1 MNSNTATNNTR
12 TNMQSQTNKFFGKL
26 PLPQDFRKHREL
38 VAGEASHA
46 RKITAKVGNGFRITL
61 YNNAKGPETKVSF
74 RECNMI
80 RLSAYTADS
89 LRQGAELVK
98 QAIAQLCQTTE
109 KITKLV
115 PVDREKVGHVIGKG
129 GETIKGIAKKV
140 GEGTRIQY
148 HEEKGGFLV
157 SGYKMASVDWA
168 ASLVK
173 KQADAFKVP
182 VKPAVSTEV
191 DLAESLFTYQQYEGQ
206 QKNQEKWDV
215 RKKMSQEIDD
225 TTGEKVYKTVA
236 DVPWDKVDKRMAEME
251 KAKDA
256 KLAEEHRKF
265 NAVQQAKAQEAL
277 QEKATFPEK
286 FKATPHNIDEMWTKP
301 SAMVFDPTARAPP
314 PPPPPPAPKP
324 IQVEEEEVELDGW
337 ERDANENTFT
347 GGDFMANVDPE
358 KLAEEQRSLEMEE
371 EYEEFM
377 RLQYEDEAQR
387 EMEESHYDELEQD
400 DWHRF

>member
-1 MNSNTATNNTR
+1 MNSNTATKTR

-61 YNNAKGPETKVSF
+61 YDSAKGPETKVSF

-98 QAIAQLCQTTE
+98 QAIAQLGQTTE

-148 HEEKGGFLV
+148 EEEKGGFLV

-168 ASLVK
+168 VSLVK

-191 DLAESLFTYQQYEGQ
+191 DLVESLFTYQQYEGQ
-206 QKNQEKWDV
+206 QKNQEKWEV
-215 RKKMSQEIDD
+215 RKKMAQQIDD
-225 TTGEKVYKTVA
+225 TTGEKVYQTVA
-236 DVPWDKVDKRMAEME
+236 DVPWDKVDKQMAEME

-256 KLAEEHRKF
+256 KLAEQHRALT
-265 NAVQQAKAQEAL
+265 AVQQAKEQEAL
-277 QEKATFPEK
+277 KDSTTFPQQ
-286 FKATPHNIDEMWTKP
+286 FKAAPHNIDKMWTQP
-301 SAMVFDPTARAPP
+301 SAMVFDPTVRAP

-324 IQVEEEEVELDGW
+324 VQVVEEEEVELDGW
-337 ERDANENTFT
+337 ERDANENTFA
-347 GGDFMANVDPE
+347 GGNFMANVDPE
-358 KLAEEQRSLEMEE
+358 KLAAEQRELEMED

-377 RLQYEDEAQR
+377 RLQAEDEAQR
-387 EMEESHYDELEQD
+387 EIEESHYDELEQD
-400 DWHRF
+400 DWERF

>member
-1 MNSNTATNNTR
+1 MNSNTATKTR

-61 YNNAKGPETKVSF
+61 YDSAKGPETKVSF

-89 LRQGAELVK
+89 LRQGADLVK
-98 QAIAQLCQTTE
+98 QAIAQLGQTTE

-148 HEEKGGFLV
+148 EEEKGGFLV
-157 SGYKMASVDWA
+157 SSYKMASVDWA
-168 ASLVK
+168 VSLVK

-191 DLAESLFTYQQYEGQ
+191 DLAESLFTYQQYEGK
-206 QKNQEKWDV
+206 QKNQEKWEV
-215 RKKMSQEIDD
+215 RKKMAQQIDD
-225 TTGEKVYKTVA
+225 TTGEKVYQTVA
-236 DVPWDKVDKRMAEME
+236 DVPWAKVDKQMAEME

-256 KLAEEHRKF
+256 KIAEQHRALT
-265 NAVQQAKAQEAL
+265 AVQQAKDQEAL
-277 QEKATFPEK
+277 KENTTFPEQ
-286 FKATPHNIDEMWTKP
+286 FKATTHNIDKMWTQP
-301 SAMVFDPTARAPP
+301 SAMVFDPTVRAP
-314 PPPPPPAPKP
+314 PPPPPPAPKAV
-324 IQVEEEEVELDGW
+324 QVVEEEEVELDGW
-337 ERDANENTFT
+337 ERDANENTFA
-347 GGDFMANVDPE
+347 GGNFMTNVDPE
-358 KLAEEQRSLEMEE
+358 KLAAAQRELEMED

-377 RLQYEDEAQR
+377 RLQAEDEAQR
-387 EMEESHYDELEQD
+387 EMEESHYDELEQA
-400 DWHRF
+400 DWERF